1 MSKKRDALRA
11 LERRMNYLEQRI
23 ETEEYPGK
31 DYDRAECGALK
42 WALSELEN
50 IPEKECPFCHEP
62 IYGYPAISRADNKTE
77 ICSNCGLMEALSDMF
92 EHIAKERSKK

>member
-11 LERRMNYLEQRI
+11 LERRKEYLEQRI
-23 ETEEYPGK
+23 ENEEYPGK

-50 IPEKECPFCHEP
+50 LPEKECPLCHEP
-62 IYGYPAISRADNKTE
+62 IYGYPAISRVDNKTE
-77 ICSNCGLMEALSDMF
+77 ICSKCGMVEALEAF
-92 EHIAKERSKK
+92 CENERSNK